1 MSIIVRPI
9 EIADFKPWLA
19 LWVGYNKFYGRFGPT
34 ALPDAVTQ
42 ITWQRFFTPSEPVYA
57 MVAVMDGE
65 VVGLAHYLFHRSTS
79 AIDDNAYL
87 QDLFTA
93 ESMRGRGVA
102 RALISGVYA
111 AAQAHGVN
119 RLYWHTHET
128 NVTAQKLYDKL
139 AQKTGFI
146 VYRHAT

>member
-9 EIADFKPWLA
+9 EIADFKPWLV
-19 LWVGYNKFYGRFGPT
+19 LWNGYNKFYGRSGPT

-42 ITWQRFFTPSEPVYA
+42 TLWQRFFTPSEPVYA
-57 MVAVMDGE
+57 LVAVMDGD

-93 ESMRGRGVA
+93 EAVRGRGVA
-102 RALISGVYA
+102 RALIAGVYA

-128 NVTAQKLYDKL
+128 NVTAQKLYDKV